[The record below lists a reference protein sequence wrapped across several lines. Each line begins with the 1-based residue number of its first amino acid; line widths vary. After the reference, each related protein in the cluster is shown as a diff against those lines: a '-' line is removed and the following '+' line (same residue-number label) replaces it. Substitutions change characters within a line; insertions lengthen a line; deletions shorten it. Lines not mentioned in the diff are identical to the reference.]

1 MAHKL
6 IKEME
11 SGTKGGITQ
20 KKIITYLMHNHS
32 STIPDLAKDIDLS
45 IPTVTKFLMELVDA
59 GYIVNYGKQETSE
72 GRPPNLYGL
81 NPDSAYMVGVDIKS
95 SCLNIGLMNF
105 TGDMIDLQMG
115 IECRLENT
123 LEGLDELTCH
133 ICEFLDKHVNVK
145 DKILQVGV
153 NISGRVNPEAGYSF
167 SMFNFEERPLAEVLY
182 EKIGIPV
189 SIDNDTRAMAYGE
202 LLKGAVK
209 GEKDIVFINISWGLG
224 SAFIIDG
231 KIYTGRSGFSGEFG
245 HFSVFDNE
253 IICRCGKKGCLETE
267 VSGSALHRILCEKVK
282 SGQSSILSK
291 RILTEETSVTLEE
304 IVDATNKEDILC
316 IELVEEIGRKL
327 GRYLAG
333 LINLFNPELVV
344 IGGTLALTEDYILQP
359 IKTAIR
365 KYSLNLVSK
374 DSAVVL
380 SKLQA
385 KAGVIGAC
393 LLSRSKLFEGTIKY
407 FV

>member
-1 MAHKL
+1 MMVQRL
-6 IKEME
+6 IEGLGNGAKNML
-11 SGTKGGITQ
+11 TQ
-20 KKIITYLMHNHS
+20 KRILTYLMHNHS

-45 IPTVTKFLMELVDA
+45 IPTVTKFVMELVEE
-59 GYIVNYGKQETSE
+59 GYIINYGKQETSE

-95 SCLNIGLMNF
+95 FCLNIGLMNF
-105 TGDMIDLQMG
+105 TGDMVDIQMG
-115 IECRLENT
+115 TECHLDNT
-123 LEGLDELTCH
+123 LESLDVLIHH
-133 ICEFLDKHVNVK
+133 ISTFIEKHQNVRE
-145 DKILQVGV
+145 KILQVGV
-153 NISGRVNPEAGYSF
+153 NISGRVNPEEGYSF
-167 SMFNFEERPLAEVLY
+167 SMFNFEERPLAEILT

-202 LLKGAVK
+202 LLKGVVK
-209 GEKDIVFINISWGLG
+209 GEKDVVFINLSWGLG

-245 HFSVFDNE
+245 HFNVFDNE

-267 VSGSALHRILCEKVK
+267 VSGSALHRILCERVK
-282 SGQSSILSK
+282 NGQTSILSK
-291 RILTEETSVTLEE
+291 RILTGDSTLTLEE
-304 IVDATNKEDILC
+304 IVEATNKEDILC

-385 KAGVIGAC
+385 KAGVVGAC
-393 LLSRSKLFEGTIKY
+393 LLSRSKLFEW
-407 FV
+407 

>member
-1 MAHKL
+1 MVHKL
-6 IKEME
+6 IEGLGN
-11 SGTKGGITQ
+11 GTKNMLTQ
-20 KKIITYLMHNHS
+20 KRIITYLMHNHS

-45 IPTVTKFLMELVDA
+45 IPTVTKFVMELVEE
-59 GYIVNYGKQETSE
+59 GYIINYGKQETSE

-81 NPDSAYMVGVDIKS
+81 NPDSAYMVGVDIKAF
-95 SCLNIGLMNF
+95 CLNIGLMNF
-105 TGDMIDLQMG
+105 TGDMVDIQMG
-115 IECRLENT
+115 IECRLDNT
-123 LEGLDELTCH
+123 LESLDLLIQH
-133 ICEFLDKHVNVK
+133 ICIFIEKHKNIR
-145 DKILQVGV
+145 DRILQVGV
-153 NISGRVNPEAGYSF
+153 NISGRVNPEEGYSF
-167 SMFNFEERPLAEVLY
+167 SMFNFEERPLAEILT

-202 LLKGAVK
+202 LLKGVVK
-209 GEKDIVFINISWGLG
+209 GEKDVVFINLSWGLG

-245 HFSVFDNE
+245 HFNVFDNE

-267 VSGSALHRILCEKVK
+267 VSGSALHRILCERVK
-282 SGQSSILSK
+282 NGQTSILSK
-291 RILTEETSVTLEE
+291 RILTGDAPLTLEE
-304 IVDATNKEDILC
+304 IVEATNKEDILC

-333 LINLFNPELVV
+333 LINLFNPELVI

-385 KAGVIGAC
+385 KAGVVGAC
-393 LLSRSKLFEGTIKY
+393 LLSRSKLFEW
-407 FV
+407 